1 MEYLRT
7 PDSRFN
13 NLKDYPFTPNY
24 ISIDGFRMHY
34 VREGSLTSPTVLL
47 LHGEPTWSYLYRKMI
62 PLLTKAGFQVV
73 APDLIGFGKSDKPIS
88 SRAYTYARHIEW
100 LNSFIKILDLKDITV
115 FFQDWGSLI
124 GLRAVLEEP
133 DRFSRIILSNGG
145 LPTGDEN
152 IPKAFKYWLLFSKFS
167 PWFPIGKIIQSAS
180 IVNLDKEIIKAY
192 DAPFPSRRYKIGA
205 RVFPRLVPITP
216 NNPESEKNRIA
227 WKKLKSWEKPF
238 LTAFGNR
245 DPVTRGAEKQFQQYV
260 PGCKNQNHQILKNA
274 GHFIQEDKSHELS
287 ELIINFVRS
296 ND

>member
-1 MEYLRT
+1 MDYLRT

-13 NLKDYPFTPNY
+13 NLKDYPFKPNY
-24 ISIDGFRMHY
+24 ISIDGLRMHY
-34 VREGSLTSPTVLL
+34 VREGSLAASTVLL

-88 SRAYTYARHIEW
+88 SRAYTYAQHIEW
-100 LNSFIKILDLKDITV
+100 LNSFITTLDLKDITV

-124 GLRAVLEEP
+124 GLRNVIDEP

-152 IPKAFKYWLLFSKFS
+152 IPKAFKYWLLFAKFS

-180 IVNLDKEIIKAY
+180 IINLDKEIIKAY
-192 DAPFPSRRYKIGA
+192 DAPFPSRRYKTGA
-205 RVFPRLVPITP
+205 RVFPRLVPISP

-227 WKKLKSWEKPF
+227 WQKLRSWEKPF
-238 LTAFGNR
+238 LTVFGNR
-245 DPVTRGAEKQFQQYV
+245 DPVTRGAEKQFQKYV
-260 PGCKNQNHQILKNA
+260 PGCNNQNHQILKNA

-287 ELIINFVRS
+287 ELIINFIGD